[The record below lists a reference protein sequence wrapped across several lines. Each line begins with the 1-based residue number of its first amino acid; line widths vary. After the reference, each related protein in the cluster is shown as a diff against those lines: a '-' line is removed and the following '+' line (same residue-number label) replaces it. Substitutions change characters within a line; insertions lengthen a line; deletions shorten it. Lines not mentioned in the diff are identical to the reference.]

1 MFRRTILVGLLAV
14 AALGATGAPVAAK
27 SGDVGATGALASKPG
42 AVVAR
47 GHCSGASVWKLK
59 LSPEDGRIEVE
70 FQVDQNR
77 NHRLWRVALT
87 HNGPTVWRGSRFTL
101 APSGS
106 FTVRRFFANRAGV
119 DRVVARATNVR
130 TGEVCRGSASI

>member
-14 AALGATGAPVAAK
+14 AAVGATGAPVAAK
-27 SGDVGATGALASKPG
+27 SGDVGAPLAGKPG
-42 AVVAR
+42 AITHR

-87 HNGPTVWRGSRFTL
+87 HNGPTVWRGSRYTL

-130 TGEVCRGSASI
+130 TGEVCRGSATI

>member
-1 MFRRTILVGLLAV
+1 MIRRTILIGLLAI

-27 SGDVGATGALASKPG
+27 SGDVI
-42 AVVAR
+42 AR
-47 GHCSGASVWKLK
+47 GHCSASSVWKLK

-77 NHRLWRVALT
+77 NNRLWRVSIT
-87 HNGPTVWRGSRFTL
+87 DNGRTAWRGSRYTR

-106 FTVRRFFANRAGV
+106 FTVRRVLANRASA
-119 DRVVARATNVR
+119 DRIVGRATNAQ
-130 TGEVCRGSASI
+130 TGEVCRASATASF